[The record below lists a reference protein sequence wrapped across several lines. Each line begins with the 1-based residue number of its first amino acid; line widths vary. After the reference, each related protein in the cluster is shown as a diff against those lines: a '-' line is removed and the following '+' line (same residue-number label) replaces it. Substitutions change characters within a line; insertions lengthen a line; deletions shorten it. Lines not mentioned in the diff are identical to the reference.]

1 MSDIC
6 QLDGNMSL
14 SSDNQS
20 VSSNSS
26 QLSPDVSN
34 SESNISSTNLSNNNS
49 LEISWFS
56 QVSECDKA
64 QPQLV
69 YPIPVVNSYRPPK
82 VPFDHLMPPVR
93 RVIRRENRCVRA
105 LSLPIILSCPTIC
118 ARSGENMRIFWKTC
132 MTVLGK

>member
-1 MSDIC
+1 MSF
-6 QLDGNMSL
+6 

-20 VSSNSS
+20 VTSNSS
-26 QLSPDVSN
+26 QLSPDVSS

-56 QVSECDKA
+56 QVSECDTA

-93 RVIRRENRCVRA
+93 RVIRRENRCVQA
-105 LSLPIILSCPTIC
+105 LSLPVILSY
-118 ARSGENMRIFWKTC
+118 NMRSIWGKLENFSEDVHDRAGEIIF
-132 MTVLGK
+132 L